1 MAATKKPATKGKAPA
16 KKADVVKSV
25 ADLQKDL
32 AAKRTELI
40 EAKRSHR
47 AGELV
52 NPRVI
57 TTARKDIARLM
68 TALTETSRK
77 ETK

>member
-1 MAATKKPATKGKAPA
+1 MAAKKPTTK
-16 KKADVVKSV
+16 
-25 ADLQKDL
+25 
-32 AAKRTELI
+32 AAKVTSI
-40 EAKRSHR
+40 EDLRSKLETKCQDLDDAKRSHK

-57 TTARKDIARLM
+57 SATRKDIARLH
-68 TALTETSRK
+68 TAIRSSELK

>member
-1 MAATKKPATKGKAPA
+1 MATAKKPSVKTSTKKAT
-16 KKADVVKSV
+16 VVKSV
-25 ADLQKDL
+25 ADIEKEL
-32 AAKRTELI
+32 AAKRADLI

-57 TTARKDIARLM
+57 TATRRDIARLM